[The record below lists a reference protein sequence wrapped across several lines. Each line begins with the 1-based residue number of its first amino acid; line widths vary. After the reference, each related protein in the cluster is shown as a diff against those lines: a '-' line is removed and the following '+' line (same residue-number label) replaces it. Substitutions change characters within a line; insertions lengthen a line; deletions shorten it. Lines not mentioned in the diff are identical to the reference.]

1 MKPLFLRHKKFT
13 ILISLMVIADVMLY
27 LFGIFTP
34 FLTLDKFF
42 IFNQTISLLNSIHIL
57 YQQKQVALAVI
68 VALFSVFFP
77 LIKLMLLT
85 LIWFLIRDDR
95 KIQKWL
101 FRIEVVGNW
110 SMLDVFVI
118 AITIVAIKLSGL
130 GNMRVEYGLY
140 LFAASVILTKI
151 TLAIIHKLVL
161 KKQANK
167 K

>member
-1 MKPLFLRHKKFT
+1 
-13 ILISLMVIADVMLY
+13 
-27 LFGIFTP
+27 
-34 FLTLDKFF
+34 
-42 IFNQTISLLNSIHIL
+42 
-57 YQQKQVALAVI
+57 
-68 VALFSVFFP
+68 
-77 LIKLMLLT
+77 
-85 LIWFLIRDDR
+85 
-95 KIQKWL
+95 
-101 FRIEVVGNW
+101 
-110 SMLDVFVI
+110 MLDVFVI